1 MTYTIFADIETD
13 GLHEDCQVIQLAAI
27 AVDESFAEVASFE
40 RKVAFDEFAA
50 DAEALKVNHYTRE
63 AWSDAPSPR
72 QVVQEFNRWMEP
84 YRSIQMVSK
93 KSGKPYSVAKLAGH
107 NFSTFDLP
115 RLRRMYGESF
125 FPCGY
130 HAKDTLQRA
139 LWFFDEHPERARP
152 ESLKLSVLAA
162 YFGIA
167 TDGAHDAL
175 VDVRL
180 SAAIARAIQKAERH
194 Q

>member
-1 MTYTIFADIETD
+1 MNYTIFADIETD

-27 AVDESFAEVASFE
+27 AVDDSFAEVASFE

-50 DAEALKVNHYTRE
+50 DAEALKVNHFTRE

-125 FPCGY
+125 FLCSY

-139 LWFFDEHPERARP
+139 LWFFDENPQLNRP
-152 ESLKLSVLAA
+152 KSLKLSVLAE

-167 TDGAHDAL
+167 VDGAHDAL

-180 SAAIARAIQKAERH
+180 SAAVAKAMWKR
-194 Q
+194 